1 MDCAEGNRAR
11 AALAGLRVCR
21 LMDSETPHPKR
32 QAALVVY
39 GDIVLARHG
48 QPALSRKCWL
58 SARQYG
64 AWWQSY
70 EAGGLL
76 AGQTP
81 PEGIVRTASRSA
93 VIYSSTRRRALE
105 TASAVAGGRPVCHDA
120 VFIEA
125 PLPPPHWPEW
135 IKLPP
140 RLWGVVSRLWW
151 HLFDHHDG
159 QESRAEADARA
170 EQAADLLIRR
180 ASEGGDVLVLAHGYF
195 NHMTGRKLK
204 ARGWKLIQNQ
214 GFKYWSQRR
223 YRRG

>member
-1 MDCAEGNRAR
+1 
-11 AALAGLRVCR
+11 
-21 LMDSETPHPKR
+21 MDSETPHPKR
-32 QAALVVY
+32 ETALVVY

-81 PEGIVRTASRSA
+81 PEGIVRTASQSA
-93 VIYSSTRRRALE
+93 VIISSTRRRALE
-105 TASAVAGGRPVCHDA
+105 TASAVAGGRPVSHDA

-125 PLPPPHWPEW
+125 PLPPPHWPDW